1 MKTVNELLI
10 IMKAVR
16 ERITDLK
23 KLREDVA
30 KKERF
35 FGSTE
40 KITEPQYDVKKVDIQ
55 IVNLQN
61 WIYLADAKIKSSNAT
76 TQIDIGVDLNE
87 LLKPLE

>member
-40 KITEPQYDVKKVDIQ
+40 KMTEPQYDVKKVDIQ

-61 WIYLADAKIKSSNAT
+61 WIYFADAKIKSSNAT
-76 TQIDIGVDLNE
+76 TQINIDVDLNE

>member
-1 MKTVNELLI
+1 MKTVNELLV

-23 KLREDVA
+23 KLREDVS
-30 KKERF
+30 KKERYY
-35 FGSTE
+35 GTTE
-40 KITEPQYDVKKVDIQ
+40 KTTEPQYDVKKVDIQ

-61 WIYLADAKIKSSNAT
+61 WLYEADAKIKASNAVT
-76 TQIDIGVDLNE
+76 TIDIDVNLLS

>member
-23 KLREDVA
+23 KLREDVS

-35 FGSTE
+35 YGSTE
-40 KITEPQYDVKKVDIQ
+40 KVTEPQYDVKKVDLN
-55 IVNLQN
+55 IVELQN
-61 WIYLADAKIKSSNAT
+61 WIYSADALIKSSNAMT
-76 TQIDIGVDLNE
+76 KIDIDVNLKE